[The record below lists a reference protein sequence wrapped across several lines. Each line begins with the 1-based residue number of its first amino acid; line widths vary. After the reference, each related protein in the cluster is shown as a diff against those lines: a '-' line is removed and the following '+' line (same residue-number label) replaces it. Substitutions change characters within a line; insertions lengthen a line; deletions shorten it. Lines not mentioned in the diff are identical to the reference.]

1 MNWIF
6 KSIAALTC
14 TLLLAACGGGGS
26 SSAPPTVN
34 VTGEWKGTA
43 RDASNGATGSMS
55 FSLNQVGA
63 DVGGSFSSPTNT
75 CLKVGSISG
84 TVSGN
89 EFTGKIASGDAT
101 GTFIATV
108 VGNAMSGTYEAKSAT
123 CGSGKGSINMTK

>member
-6 KSIAALTC
+6 K
-14 TLLLAACGGGGS
+14 LAAVAFITSLLMACGGGS

-43 RDASNGATGSMS
+43 RDAGTGSTGPMT
-55 FSLNQVGA
+55 FSLNQVAA
-63 DVGGSFSSPTNT
+63 DVGGSFSSPNST

-84 TVSGN
+84 SVSGN

-108 VGNAMSGTYEAKSAT
+108 IGNAMSGTYEAKSAT
-123 CGSGKGSINMTK
+123 CGSAKGSINMTR

>member
-6 KSIAALTC
+6 KLAAS
-14 TLLLAACGGGGS
+14 TLITSLLVACGGGGS
-26 SSAPPTVN
+26 SAPPTVN
-34 VTGEWKGTA
+34 ATGEWKGTA
-43 RDASNGATGSMS
+43 RDASNGATGAMS

-63 DVGGSFSSPTNT
+63 DIGGSFSSPTNT

-89 EFTGKIASGDAT
+89 EITGKIASGDAT

-108 VGNAMSGTYEAKSAT
+108 IGNAMSGTYEAKSAT
-123 CGSGKGSINMTK
+123 CGSGKGSINMTR